1 MANKAPLE
9 YLKEPYARVIV
20 PEETGGYAAEILEF
34 PGCFAAG
41 ETPEEAYQNLEGVA
55 KEWIEAEVEAGR
67 EIPAPSDV
75 EAFSGRYALRMPRG
89 LHQQAARMAEREGT
103 SLNTYIVTAIAARAG
118 ADDLFHRMVE
128 KIETRETRWVFQ
140 GAGYGLRASIG
151 NVFGPSAAGYI
162 SVAYPSLTVGTY
174 EMEPAS
180 GLGAGQKLVSW
191 SSPGEFLPNKAT
203 GGKPYLKME
212 DAKRAVSSGG
222 E

>member
-1 MANKAPLE
+1 MASKAPSE

-67 EIPAPSDV
+67 EIPAPSDA

-140 GAGYGLRASIG
+140 GAEYGLRASIG
-151 NVFGPSAAGYI
+151 NVFGSSAAGYI
-162 SVAYPSLTVGTY
+162 NVVYPGLTVGTY
-174 EMEPAS
+174 EMESAP
-180 GLGAGQKLVSW
+180 GLETAQKLVNW
-191 SSPGEFLPNKAT
+191 SSPGGFLPNKAT
-203 GGKPYLKME
+203 GGLPYVKME
-212 DAKRAVSSGG
+212 GAKRVVSS
-222 E
+222 EEE